1 MNANQSAVIQA
12 CASGSLNGTITFPE
26 VIHQLTEVGVERYHA
41 DYSRQ
46 ETTYYLPD
54 GGSLVVPVPHPA
66 QSIAEA
72 FSSTLVEAAIRQSQ
86 RGQIAYTEFLKQTMA
101 AGCIGYFV
109 QITGRKVLYFG
120 RQGDLH
126 LEPFPNAPGN

>member
-26 VIHQLTEVGVERYHA
+26 VIRQLTEIGVERYHA

-54 GGSLVVPVPHPA
+54 GGSLVVSVRHPA
-66 QSIAEA
+66 QPIAEA

-109 QITGRKVLYFG
+109 QITGRRALYFG

-126 LEPFPNAPGN
+126 LEPFPNAPVN